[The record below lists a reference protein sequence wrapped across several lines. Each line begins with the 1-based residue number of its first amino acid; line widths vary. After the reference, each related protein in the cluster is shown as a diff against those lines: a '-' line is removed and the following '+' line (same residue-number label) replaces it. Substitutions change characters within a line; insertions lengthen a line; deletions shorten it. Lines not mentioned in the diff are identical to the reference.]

1 MHWLSQSGTLDS
13 QQKPAEIEMNL
24 KNFFKALALFTVVIV
39 IAGVILINSINTER
53 NKAAIQAAVLSST
66 GYELTIAGD
75 MSVNFFPS
83 LGLTLNDIRF
93 RNPAHNQE
101 LASTS
106 AAVLLVDVRALLSG
120 DIYIRE
126 LSADDFHINVYTDA
140 NGINIWSIDESLA
153 SANSDGSDSEIVAAA
168 AELEANAEEL
178 AAEIESAAGA
188 ADDDIVT
195 VSFERIRIANASVD
209 IQDVKQGIRYSINNL
224 DIDSVDTNIEGRPF
238 DLDLSFNFLNNG
250 MSQPLPMSLR
260 STVIADINN
269 GNIDISQINLSI
281 TPMLITGDI
290 AFRNLNDEF
299 SYEGSMSS
307 NNFDVMGLLQ
317 TLGYAEVEEEF
328 AGEITSTQDFGFEL
342 ELAGDATQVTL
353 DRLQATLGR
362 TEIQANGDI
371 RFATDFV
378 PTNVRYEVITS
389 SIDFSPFTSDNSL
402 PSEEQT
408 ETSNFAATAPQP
420 ERGNDIRLPF
430 DSLQSFNVLGSI
442 SIESITANDLVIQ
455 DVNLFTNV
463 EDGVL
468 DIELQPTSLYNG
480 TAQGLLRVDSRGD
493 ESSLT
498 TELSLNQLN
507 IVEFLPAI
515 SRLNTVTGKVNV
527 DASYEAS
534 GSTTNALL
542 DSLKGS
548 TSFAITEN
556 SVDIGLIKQV
566 FTAIAALSPTGES
579 IQQWPDV
586 IQFGDLGGY
595 ILMQDGI
602 TDSQEIKLRM
612 DNFDVSGTGG
622 IDLVAGSFDYDL
634 QFAILGPPATQT
646 IPINDLYHD
655 VPWPVDCS
663 ARFDDEVSQ
672 YCRPDFTR
680 VREIF
685 TQLGANA
692 LRNNLRDRITDQVP
706 EELQDTAR
714 GILRSI
720 LN

>member
-1 MHWLSQSGTLDS
+1 
-13 QQKPAEIEMNL
+13 MNL
-24 KNFFKALALFTVVIV
+24 KNFFKVLALFTVVII
-39 IAGVILINSINTER
+39 IAGVVLINSVNTER
-53 NKAAIQAAVLSST
+53 NKTAIQEAVLSNT

-106 AAVLLVDVRALLSG
+106 AAVLLVDVRSLLSG
-120 DIYIRE
+120 NIYIRE

-140 NGINIWSIDESLA
+140 SGVNIWSMDQSL
-153 SANSDGSDSEIVAAA
+153 SSSNSDGNDSEISAAA
-168 AELEANAEEL
+168 AELEANAEEFATEL
-178 AAEIESAAGA
+178 ESSAESP
-188 ADDDIVT
+188 DDETVT

-209 IQDVKQGIRYSINNL
+209 IQDVSQGIRYSINNL
-224 DIDSVDTNIEGRPF
+224 DIDSADTNIEGRPF
-238 DLDLSFNFLNNG
+238 DIDLSFNFLNNG

-260 STVIADINN
+260 STVNADINN
-269 GNIDISQINLSI
+269 GNIDISQINFSI
-281 TPMLITGDI
+281 TPMLMTGDI
-290 AFRNLNDEF
+290 VVRDLNSDF
-299 SYEGSMSS
+299 SYEGSLSS

-317 TLGYAEVEEEF
+317 TLGYADVEEEF
-328 AGEITSTQDFGFEL
+328 SGEITSTQDFGFEL
-342 ELAGDATQVTL
+342 GLAGDSTQVTL
-353 DRLQATLGR
+353 DRFQATLGR
-362 TEIQANGDI
+362 TEIQANGDV

-389 SIDFSPFTSDNSL
+389 SIDFSPFTADNSE
-402 PSEEQT
+402 PSDEET
-408 ETSNFAATAPQP
+408 EASDLAAAAPQP

-468 DIELQPTSLYNG
+468 DIELQPTSLYDG

-493 ESSLT
+493 ESNLT
-498 TELSLNQLN
+498 TQLSLNQLN

-527 DASYEAS
+527 DAAFDAS
-534 GSTTNALL
+534 GSTTNELL
-542 DSLKGS
+542 DSLNGS
-548 TSFAITEN
+548 TTFAITEN
-556 SVDIGLIKQV
+556 TVDIGLIKQV

-595 ILMQDGI
+595 ILMEDGI

-612 DNFDVSGTGG
+612 DNIDVSGTGG
-622 IDLVAGSFDYDL
+622 IDLAAGSFDYDL
-634 QFAILGPPATQT
+634 QFAILGPPVAQT
-646 IPINDLYHD
+646 IPINELYHD

-663 ARFDDEVSQ
+663 ARFDDDVSQ

-706 EELQDTAR
+706 EELQDAAR